1 MPIINKSTYPKQPFY
16 YGNHHGHTLIP
27 GALRRV
33 KDVRY
38 ERERL
43 ELPDGD
49 FVDLDWVDK
58 GSKNLVLLTHGLEGD
73 SQRQYMKGMAK
84 FFSAQNW
91 DVLAWMC
98 RSCSGEMNRN
108 KRLYYHGE
116 IGDIG
121 EVINHAL
128 KTKKYE
134 RVVLIGFSMGG
145 NISMKYLGV
154 NGKNIP
160 DVIEKCVAFSAP
172 ADLESSAAILDRPD
186 NWLYKTRFMK
196 YLKAKITKKTAIF
209 PDFADLENFK
219 KIKVWRD
226 FDELFSAPINNFENA
241 AAFYTDASAR
251 NFMSGIQI
259 PTLLVNALND
269 PILTPECSPHE
280 LCEKHPFLFLENPTY
295 GGHCGFP
302 LHGMPFNWSEY
313 RAWEFVSETTI

>member
-1 MPIINKSTYPKQPFY
+1 MPIIKNSTYPKQPFY
-16 YGNHHGHTLIP
+16 YGNQHGHTLIP

-33 KDVRY
+33 KNVFY

-49 FVDLDWVDK
+49 FVDLDWIDK

-73 SQRQYMKGMAK
+73 SQRQYMRGMAK
-84 FFSAQNW
+84 FFATQNW

-121 EVINHAL
+121 KVINHAL
-128 KTKKYE
+128 STKHYE
-134 RVVLIGFSMGG
+134 KIVLVGFSMGG

-154 NGKNIP
+154 HGKNIP
-160 DVIEKCVAFSAP
+160 DVIDKCIAFSAP

-186 NWLYKTRFMK
+186 NWLYKKRFMA
-196 YLKAKITKKTAIF
+196 YLKAKIRKKTAVF
-209 PDFADLENFK
+209 PDFADLDNFK

-241 AAFYTDASAR
+241 AAFYEDASAK
-251 NFMSGIQI
+251 NFMSGITI
-259 PTLLVNALND
+259 PTLLVNAVND
-269 PILTPECSPHE
+269 PILTPECSPKE
-280 LCEKHPFLFLENPTY
+280 LCESHPFLYLENPIY

-302 LHGMPFNWSEY
+302 LHGKPFNWSEY
-313 RAWEFVSETTI
+313 RAWDFVNQTHL